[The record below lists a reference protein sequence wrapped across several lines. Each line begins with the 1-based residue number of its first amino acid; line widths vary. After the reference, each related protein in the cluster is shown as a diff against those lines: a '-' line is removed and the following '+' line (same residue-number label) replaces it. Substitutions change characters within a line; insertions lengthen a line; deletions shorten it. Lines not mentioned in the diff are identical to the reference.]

1 MSTSCPDKSCL
12 KITQG
17 FRLLSNATGKGFRR
31 YQFLRL
37 NDLSMIRVHEA
48 SNSRARNLDDR
59 GHTRAVSVK
68 RRLRA
73 AGVCL
78 MQIEVKYRQQT
89 TYFLSEYCVI
99 SCS

>member
-1 MSTSCPDKSCL
+1 M
-12 KITQG
+12 
-17 FRLLSNATGKGFRR
+17 
-31 YQFLRL
+31 
-37 NDLSMIRVHEA
+37 HEA

-78 MQIEVKYRQQT
+78 MQIEGKIQT
-89 TYFLSEYCVI
+89 ADYILFKSVLCYFLFIVRENLAVQEDGAVKKVPESD
-99 SCS
+99 